1 MRVVIVLQL
10 RRACIVESHSS
21 TRMITLTFK
30 GKKLDGVGLVL
41 LNSGNVDVLVQLN

>member
-10 RRACIVESHSS
+10 RHACIIESHSS

-30 GKKLDGVGLVL
+30 GNKLDGVGLVL
-41 LNSGNVDVLVQLN
+41 PNSENVDVLIQLN